1 MLRAILTI
9 YAVSVAYSVV
19 RYVVFAPK
27 NIENLPVFVVNKG
40 VSMAAALCFAAGF
53 YHAWRKSHG
62 VRSAAD
68 PATWFRAGVFGVVW
82 HIPISLAILNPAYF
96 GEFFRD
102 ATDPADPPRMT
113 FAGEMVFLF
122 GGLAAA
128 LIFLSLRSGVSAR
141 GRRLISV
148 AAMAAL
154 ALHILSMGYSRGL
167 NINAGHAYLPPMW
180 LLSAIAALLAMWWAA
195 TPVHRSDEKTDR

>member
-1 MLRAILTI
+1 MLRSILSI
-9 YAVSVAYSVV
+9 YAASVVYSVV
-19 RYVVFAPK
+19 RYIVFMPK
-27 NIENLPVFVVNKG
+27 NLEHLPVFVVNKG

-53 YHAWRKSHG
+53 HHAWRKSQG

-68 PATWFRAGVFGVVW
+68 PASWFRAGVFGVVW

-102 ATDPADPPRMT
+102 AADPAVPPRMT

-128 LIFLSLRSGVSAR
+128 LIFLSLRSGVSAQS
-141 GRRLISV
+141 RRLISV

-154 ALHILSMGYSRGL
+154 ALHVLSMGYSRGL

-180 LLSAIAALLAMWWAA
+180 LLSTIAVLLALWWAVSA
-195 TPVHRSDEKTDR
+195 REANPSQSG

>member
-1 MLRAILTI
+1 MLRSILTI
-9 YAVSVAYSVV
+9 YAASVAYSVV

-27 NIENLPVFVVNKG
+27 NLESLPVFVVNKG

-53 YHAWRKSHG
+53 FHAFRKSRG
-62 VRSAAD
+62 VLSATD

-82 HIPISLAILNPAYF
+82 HIPMSLAILNPAYF

-102 ATDPADPPRMT
+102 AADPAAPPRMT

-141 GRRLISV
+141 SRRLISV

-154 ALHILSMGYSRGL
+154 ALHVLSMGYGRGL

-180 LLSAIAALLAMWWAA
+180 LLSAIGALFAMWWAA
-195 TPVHRSDEKTDR
+195 MSFRRSDEQTDG